1 MASVTGDTRQLPA
14 SPPPAAEPSPA
25 RHASVAWWLAAV
37 VVAASLSVVVTWPL
51 ALHMGQLWSVR
62 LPGIQQG
69 QLAAPPAGSFPGN
82 DALQTMHVNQVVID
96 NALHLREPFLDLVS
110 GAAGPEPLRTSSLD
124 LPWTPVEALL
134 LPLVGLVAAYNTV
147 VLLSSVL
154 AVLCAFGLL
163 RRHTRLPLL
172 ALAGALVYA
181 FVTGR
186 VFQLSLHFNAL
197 LWAAFP
203 AAAWALEVMLER
215 HRDGPVALG
224 GLAATTGSARR
235 WLVPGLWLALVTVV
249 VALSGEYHHSLYL
262 SGMIGFLV
270 VWQLVA
276 AAVGRKPLPLG
287 PAALALG
294 AVVVADAYVLATFR
308 WVFGDSV
315 AGTNGQYAEAIRYAP
330 RGLGALVHKSLGEL
344 GEGLV
349 YLGWPVTLLALAGA
363 VVAVAGRRRAGKAAV
378 GNTAL
383 SEAAYA
389 VLAVPVLFLTL
400 GPAAD
405 QALQRILAR
414 VGLPHHVELYRHL
427 FDLVP
432 FLALQRVTARLLVL
446 AALLLVLLAVVA
458 VDAAVTWLAQGPLPA
473 VSRRLPGGAARG
485 GRTVAVAGTAALV
498 LPTALL
504 LHDYRVFRSV
514 LRPAQTSNQVT
525 VALKAGGDQAG
536 PFLGLPMYGPTY
548 PWNAASPYLASQT
561 GRRTLNA
568 YNQSPAAWLEA
579 RSATLGSLTWGQVDD
594 NALAMLRSTG
604 TRQVVVMD
612 EPHVYCCGHSW
623 REAVDRLLASGHFR
637 LVVDDPPFALLELVA

>member
-181 FVTGR
+181 FVPGR

-215 HRDGPVALG
+215 HRDGPVSLG
-224 GLAATTGSARR
+224 GLAATTGSARG

-287 PAALALG
+287 PAAL
-294 AVVVADAYVLATFR
+294 
-308 WVFGDSV
+308 
-315 AGTNGQYAEAIRYAP
+315 
-330 RGLGALVHKSLGEL
+330 
-344 GEGLV
+344 
-349 YLGWPVTLLALAGA
+349 
-363 VVAVAGRRRAGKAAV
+363 AGRRRAGKAAV

-536 PFLGLPMYGPTY
+536 PFLGLPVYGPTY